1 MPEVK
6 KTSVLHNPL
15 TKHKENTL
23 ASNIIFFLL
32 CLIPIYTAI
41 AFGAVETA
49 SLGLLA
55 VTTGLIAVLWL
66 YDAWQKREFTFSTNP
81 LQFAILGLIL
91 IGLIQ
96 LLPLR
101 SPSGVTPELLSA
113 TPTSSL
119 SLAPYETRFAVIQL
133 IVYFVFFAAFLT
145 FVSTWKR
152 AKKVVF
158 LLIIFGS
165 LMAFYG
171 ILQELASP
179 SAIYGYRD
187 IGQTS
192 PFGSFFN
199 SHHFAAFMEMTIA
212 LPLALLFGKAT
223 KRDKW
228 YLLIIAALLMG
239 IAIIFTSSR
248 GGLLSLLGVLGFVI
262 GVNVLGRSKD
272 PQKEEGFY
280 RKFSLVGG
288 GLALLIVL
296 FGLVLLLGGDTVLVR
311 TLTLEGGAEDISNGR
326 FHFWSIAWQNFLNYP
341 ILGTGLDSYGFIFP
355 QYDTWSGMF
364 RVERAHNDYLQI
376 LSDAGILGFACVVA
390 FIFFLFRQG
399 LREIARAENSFR
411 QSVAVGALA
420 GCFGILI
427 HSFFDFPLRT
437 PSNTFYFLMLAALAT
452 VSLSGQKK
460 RRVRKK

>member
-1 MPEVK
+1 MSEIK
-6 KTSVLHNPL
+6 KTSVLHSPL

-32 CLIPIYTAI
+32 CLIPVYTAV

-49 SLGLLA
+49 SLGLLSI
-55 VTTGLIAVLWL
+55 TTGLIAMLWL
-66 YDAWQKREFTFSTNP
+66 YDAWKRGEFTFSTNS
-81 LQFAILGLIL
+81 LQFAVLGLIL

-101 SPSGVTPELLSA
+101 SPSGVSPELLSA

-119 SLAPYETRFAVIQL
+119 SLAPYETRFAVILL
-133 IVYFVFFAAFLT
+133 IVNFVFFAAFLT
-145 FVSTWKR
+145 FVSSWKR

-158 LLIIFGS
+158 FLIIFGS

-179 SAIYGYRD
+179 TAIYGYRD

-199 SHHFAAFMEMTIA
+199 GHHFAAFMEMTIA
-212 LPLALLFGKAT
+212 LPIALLFGKAT
-223 KRDKW
+223 QKDKR

-239 IAIIFTSSR
+239 IAIVFTSSR
-248 GGLLSLLGVLGFVI
+248 GGFLSLLAIVGFVI
-262 GVNVLGRSKD
+262 AVNILGKSKD
-272 PQKEEGFY
+272 RQKEESFY
-280 RKFSLVGG
+280 KKFSLIGG

-296 FGLVLLLGGDTVLVR
+296 LGLVLLLGGDTALVR
-311 TLTLEGGAEDISNGR
+311 TLSMQTGTEDITNGR
-326 FHFWSIAWQNFLNYP
+326 LHFWSIAWQNFLNYP
-341 ILGTGLDSYGFIFP
+341 ILGTGLDSYGFIYP
-355 QYDTWSGMF
+355 QYDTWSGIF
-364 RVERAHNDYLQI
+364 RVERAHNDYLQV
-376 LSDAGILGFACVVA
+376 LSDAGILGFACVVS
-390 FIFFLFRQG
+390 FIYFLFRQG
-399 LREIARAENSFR
+399 LREIATAENSFR

-437 PSNTFYFLMLAALAT
+437 PSNSFYFLMLAALAT
-452 VSLSGQKK
+452 VSFSGQKK
-460 RRVRKK
+460 RKVRK